1 MIHRC
6 QILKA
11 DLKHCQHLGG
21 DDPTRVPDSKII
33 NAELRNPI
41 GVDGGVRAP
50 VNSKLGREF
59 ENWTNERWNDVE
71 SSSYSALQGTDPSRY
86 CLKVDIRVFFCT

>member
-21 DDPTRVPDSKII
+21 DDPTRVPDSKLLMLNFAIPS
-33 NAELRNPI
+33 ALT
-41 GVDGGVRAP
+41 VRAP
-50 VNSKLGREF
+50 VNSKLGPEL
-59 ENWTNERWNDVE
+59 ENWTKTSV
-71 SSSYSALQGTDPSRY
+71 GTVCKWKSRLIEPPSCR
-86 CLKVDIRVFFCT
+86 LVGNSEVTRRAGVVSG

>member
-21 DDPTRVPDSKII
+21 DDPTRVPDSKLLMLNFAI
-33 NAELRNPI
+33 P
-41 GVDGGVRAP
+41 
-50 VNSKLGREF
+50 
-59 ENWTNERWNDVE
+59 
-71 SSSYSALQGTDPSRY
+71 SALTEAFAHRSTRSWGASLRTGR
-86 CLKVDIRVFFCT
+86 RR

>member
-21 DDPTRVPDSKII
+21 DDPTRVADSKLLMLNFAIPSAGGPYI
-33 NAELRNPI
+33 KTSGLSQRVRYRGCGGKGRNTSLGKAEH
-41 GVDGGVRAP
+41 
-50 VNSKLGREF
+50 
-59 ENWTNERWNDVE
+59 
-71 SSSYSALQGTDPSRY
+71 
-86 CLKVDIRVFFCT
+86 